1 MDIFRGIVISH
12 LQIFDI
18 PDSLQQAAK
27 TEISI
32 IQPVKKK
39 IIQRSKKIPD
49 TSSNDSP
56 RQALKKLDD
65 KIDDPYV
72 VPPRKSGHLLASVM
86 QMIAIDNMYKY

>member
-1 MDIFRGIVISH
+1 MICH

-18 PDSLQQAAK
+18 PNSLQHAEK

-32 IQPVKKK
+32 IQPVKKE

-49 TSSNDSP
+49 TSSNDIP
-56 RQALKKLDD
+56 RQAPKLED
-65 KIDDPYV
+65 KTEDLVV
-72 VPPRKSGHLLASVM
+72 VPIRKSGHLLASVM

>member
-18 PDSLQQAAK
+18 PDSLQQAEK
-27 TEISI
+27 TEIST
-32 IQPVKKK
+32 IQPLKKE

-56 RQALKKLDD
+56 RQAPKLNEKTDN
-65 KIDDPYV
+65 PVV
-72 VPPRKSGHLLASVM
+72 VPPRKSGHLLASVI